1 MSHANSGG
9 YGFFSVSF
17 SRRDFLSLSRAAFA
31 TQKRLKGAF
40 ANALSAE
47 GTKAL
52 ATSTFGAAEKNVPGS
67 LARMRG
73 QEKKEKMAQTLQI
86 SFLSLS
92 HFPTPP
98 TLSLSLPLSHSLSL
112 PLSHSL
118 PFSLSHS
125 PPTLSFFHSSFFSS
139 SLLLLPLLS
148 LALVRSA
155 RPVSSSTTPAGAT
168 TLLPSALTLT
178 PALSSAAN
186 SS

>member
-73 QEKKEKMAQTLQI
+73 QEKK
-86 SFLSLS
+86 
-92 HFPTPP
+92 
-98 TLSLSLPLSHSLSL
+98 
-112 PLSHSL
+112 
-118 PFSLSHS
+118 
-125 PPTLSFFHSSFFSS
+125 
-139 SLLLLPLLS
+139 
-148 LALVRSA
+148 
-155 RPVSSSTTPAGAT
+155 
-168 TLLPSALTLT
+168 
-178 PALSSAAN
+178 
-186 SS
+186 